1 VPQTLA
7 VLEHENAMTPATGTS
22 KAAEPK
28 ELRWDPDSVPPF
40 PAIAL
45 KALKLMSGTDT
56 SLLELCNLI
65 RPDPAFSTAVLR
77 IANSPL
83 VAFSRNITSVLQA
96 SMLLGFQRLRGVVI
110 TVGLKA
116 YLKNSFTP
124 LMQSCWRHSV
134 ACAIIAERSAE
145 WSFLDKDFAYTA
157 GVLHDIGRVAL
168 ATVMPEPYA
177 RVIER
182 GADQSQDL
190 LRSEREL
197 CGIDHCQAGRSLVTA
212 WNLPEAFLGITA
224 CHHDPEAHLPG
235 TASLV
240 PPCCELADSLG
251 FAVIRC
257 RSPRSYAEILAEL
270 PDPAQDRIPADAETL
285 ASEIA
290 NEIKVI
296 ESA

>member
-1 VPQTLA
+1 MTLA
-7 VLEHENAMTPATGTS
+7 TAPS
-22 KAAEPK
+22 KAAEPL

-83 VAFSRNITSVLQA
+83 VAFSKNITSVLQA

-116 YLKNSFTP
+116 YLKDSFTP

-157 GVLHDIGRVAL
+157 GTLHDIGRVAL
-168 ATVMPEPYA
+168 ATVMPGSYV

-190 LRSEREL
+190 LQSEREF
-197 CGIDHCQAGRSLVTA
+197 CGIDHCQAGRSLVTV
-212 WNLPEAFLGITA
+212 WNFPEAFLEITA
-224 CHHDPEAHLPG
+224 RHHDPEAHLSG

-240 PPCCELADSLG
+240 PPSCELADSLG
-251 FAVIRC
+251 FAVIHC
-257 RSPRSYAEILAEL
+257 RSPRSYAEILAEF
-270 PDPAQDRIPADAETL
+270 PESAREHIPADAEEL
-285 ASEIA
+285 ASDIA